1 MKKQYQAP
9 ELLRQGDLRSRT
21 QGDGL
26 AGNDDSFWFFSWGT
40 DPS

>member
-9 ELLRQGDLRSRT
+9 ELMRQGDLRTHT
-21 QGDGL
+21 QGEGL
-26 AGNDDSFWFFSWGT
+26 AGRDDSFLWLRWGT